1 MNQNLTRKQFLRN
14 GTKYVAG
21 IAVGAAALNAMDL
34 KPLQAFTKT
43 AAWPYPYAE
52 LDIEAVRIAAHD
64 AFWSGKGCSY
74 GAFYGIMFELRKQI
88 GEPWDS
94 FPPEIMIYGHGGGA
108 GWGATCGTIN
118 GAAALIS
125 LVSEKATSDKLVN
138 ELYGWYTQVM
148 LPTDTSNQLGV
159 DSGYGEN
166 KVTEALPQNESGS
179 PLCHAS
185 VTMWCDT
192 AKKKVGDL
200 ERKERCAR
208 VTGDTAA
215 YAAYLLNENLLGEF
229 NPMYVVPQE
238 VTDCMACHGNGM
250 NDNVAAKMEC
260 ETCHGD
266 PHATSG
272 ITQLGG
278 AALGFS
284 LSQNYPNPFN
294 PKTTIKFALPKS
306 ENVYL
311 YIYDSHG
318 RLMNTLVNGENMAAG
333 SYEVTWNGIN
343 DFGQTLSSG
352 TYFARIKAGQFEKTR
367 KMILAK

>member
-1 MNQNLTRKQFLRN
+1 MSQNLTRKQFLRN
-14 GTKYVAG
+14 GTKYAAG
-21 IAVGAAALNAMDL
+21 VAVGAAALNALDF
-34 KPLQAFTKT
+34 KPLNAFTK
-43 AAWPYPYAE
+43 AAEWPYPYAE
-52 LDIEAVRIAAHD
+52 LDTEVVRVAAHD

-74 GAFYGIMFELRKQI
+74 GAFEGIASALRATI
-88 GEPWDS
+88 GEPYDTLPS
-94 FPPEIMIYGHGGGA
+94 EIMIYGHGGGA
-108 GWGATCGTIN
+108 GWGATCGAIN

-125 LVSEKATSDKLVN
+125 LVCDKATSDKLVN
-138 ELYGWYTQVM
+138 ELYGWYTQVL

-159 DSGYGEN
+159 DGGYGQN
-166 KVTEALPQNESGS
+166 KLTEALPQNTSGS

-192 AKKKVGDL
+192 AEKKVGDI

-208 VTGDTAA
+208 LTGDCAA
-215 YAAYLLNENLLGEF
+215 YAVFLLNENLLGRF
-229 NPMYVVPQE
+229 NPLYVVPEE
-238 VTDCMACHGNGM
+238 VTDCMACHGSEM
-250 NDNVAAKMEC
+250 KHNVAAKMAC

-272 ITQLGG
+272 IRQLGG
-278 AALGFS
+278 AALGFE

-311 YIYDSHG
+311 HIYDNHG
-318 RLMNTLVNGENMAAG
+318 RLMNTIVNGEHMTAG
-333 SYEVTWNGIN
+333 SYEVSWNGIN

-352 TYFARIKAGQFEKTR
+352 TYYARIKAGTFQKTR